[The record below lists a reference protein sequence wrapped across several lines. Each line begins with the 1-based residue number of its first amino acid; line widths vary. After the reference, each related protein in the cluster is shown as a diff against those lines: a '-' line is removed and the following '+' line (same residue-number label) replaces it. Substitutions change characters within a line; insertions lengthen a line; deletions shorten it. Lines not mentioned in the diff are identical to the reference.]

1 MFVTSRYV
9 IDSDKSKVYHYFTK
23 EEASMK
29 YLHMFFYILL
39 IPTHTIISQEIIHL
53 PEPQTDRGKSLMQ
66 TILLRES
73 SRSYNTISLPLQEF
87 SNLLLVGYGI
97 NRPVSKKR
105 TVASAMN
112 TQIFVFM
119 FSLKP
124 ARSVIIPPLI
134 ISSNFI
140 KEIIVR

>member
-1 MFVTSRYV
+1 MLSNFTKVKNIPVFVTSRYV

-73 SRSYNTISLPLQEF
+73 SRSYNTISLPLQEL
-87 SNLLLVGYGI
+87 SNLLLLDMV
-97 NRPVSKKR
+97 
-105 TVASAMN
+105 
-112 TQIFVFM
+112 
-119 FSLKP
+119 
-124 ARSVIIPPLI
+124 LI
-134 ISSNFI
+134 GLFPKN
-140 KEIIVR
+140 VLLLLL